1 MVSRAPIVIHFP
13 VEQIVFYFLSRSRP
27 QPGLRMTIEML
38 RVFRIFYRLS
48 GLHLPR
54 PEPALLVHLD
64 VAADGEEG
72 VPVLGEHLLIR
83 PGHALVT
90 SLEVREV
97 LPELG
102 QPVLQPVELLTNNSE
117 KITAQLS
124 TSNWEVHLICDRLDF
139 KLSSMG

>member
-1 MVSRAPIVIHFP
+1 MVSRAPILIHFP

-27 QPGLRMTIEML
+27 QPGLRML

-72 VPVLGEHLLIR
+72 DLVLGEHLLIR

-117 KITAQLS
+117 KITM
-124 TSNWEVHLICDRLDF
+124 
-139 KLSSMG
+139 SSQHSQYQTG